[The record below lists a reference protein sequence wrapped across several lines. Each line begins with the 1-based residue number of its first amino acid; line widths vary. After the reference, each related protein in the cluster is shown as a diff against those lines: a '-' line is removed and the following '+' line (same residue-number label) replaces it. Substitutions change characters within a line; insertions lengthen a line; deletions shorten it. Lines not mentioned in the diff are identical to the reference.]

1 MRSSSFFPFSLS
13 LFFYFLGLFL
23 EFCPCVEESGS
34 HREQQHGD
42 DGLLL
47 PFPAGFSLEFPCAAA
62 AAAAAKNLW
71 CEEFWI
77 LSSH

>member
-1 MRSSSFFPFSLS
+1 M
-13 LFFYFLGLFL
+13 
-23 EFCPCVEESGS
+23 EECGS
-34 HREQQHGD
+34 HRVQQHGD

-62 AAAAAKNLW
+62 AAAKNLW

>member
-1 MRSSSFFPFSLS
+1 
-13 LFFYFLGLFL
+13 
-23 EFCPCVEESGS
+23 V
-34 HREQQHGD
+34 QQHGD

-62 AAAAAKNLW
+62 AAAKNLW

>member
-1 MRSSSFFPFSLS
+1 MW
-13 LFFYFLGLFL
+13 
-23 EFCPCVEESGS
+23 EECGS
-34 HREQQHGD
+34 HREQQHDD

-62 AAAAAKNLW
+62 AAKNLW

-77 LSSH
+77 LSSQ